1 MGIHTWSGASRRGR
15 RMSLEL
21 PFNGSMPLMLQS
33 PEFLQRHSDFFHP
46 YPPAHLLGR
55 MQQSMSMEHQQKLE
69 RSAQP
74 RLINLANKY
83 MNSNGLAAHGHGGG
97 GGGAHDDR
105 QPYSNPS
112 SPADSDKQH
121 ANSGDDIDSPKHH
134 NGDRE
139 HSPIRSGSADLSP
152 RMWKLH
158 YESKTVN
165 RERRQSK
172 PDESNKSIEELAA

>member
-1 MGIHTWSGASRRGR
+1 
-15 RMSLEL
+15 
-21 PFNGSMPLMLQS
+21 
-33 PEFLQRHSDFFHP
+33 
-46 YPPAHLLGR
+46 
-55 MQQSMSMEHQQKLE
+55 MEHQQKLE

-172 PDESNKSIEELAA
+172 PDESNKSIEELAAWTWTSVTIAASTWSERNWR